1 MSEAEQQTSGNDSV
15 QTTRLNRGWV
25 MKMLIFAICLIGL
38 GAWGTL
44 DAFVVYPNRGRQ
56 HAKFMLYQYLG
67 RLSDSGM
74 LLRSADVADPASELT
89 KLRSDSS
96 IGANSIEAA
105 RRDWLLSLSRVYDLN
120 EVTQQNRRELDRRA
134 ADAAGGQQPTPTLF
148 PDARGLHSAL
158 EAELQNAT
166 VPAPL
171 NAYDIPLQF
180 LFMAIGFGGGVW
192 ILLLLVRCARN
203 TFRYDPGEMRLTL
216 PDGRSFTPAQIKDV
230 DKRDWHKYYLYFTV
244 EGIDGELKFDLL
256 RYAPLEEW
264 VESMRKARPG
274 YDPAEDESKDKGEPA
289 PPPADA
295 AEEPADV
302 EAERQA

>member
-1 MSEAEQQTSGNDSV
+1 
-15 QTTRLNRGWV
+15 

-44 DAFVVYPNRGRQ
+44 DAFVVYPNKGKA

-67 RLSDSGM
+67 RLSDSGL
-74 LLRSADVADPASELT
+74 LLRGADVADPAAELS
-89 KLRSDSS
+89 KLRTDSTL
-96 IGANSIEAA
+96 GANSVESA
-105 RRDWLLSLSRVYDLN
+105 RRDWLTSLSRVYDLS
-120 EVTQQNRRELDRRA
+120 EISRQNKTEIDRRT
-134 ADAAGGQQPTPTLF
+134 ADPASGQQATPTLF
-148 PDARGLHSAL
+148 PDARAL
-158 EAELQNAT
+158 LTTLEGELQNAT

-171 NAYDIPLQF
+171 NAYDIPLQY
-180 LFMAIGFGGGVW
+180 LFMFIGFVGGGW
-192 ILLLLVRCARN
+192 ILLLLVRCSRKV
-203 TFRYDPGEMRLTL
+203 FRFNPEDMRLTL

-274 YDPAEDESKDKGEPA
+274 YDTVEDEPKGKGAEEQAA
-289 PPPADA
+289 P
-295 AEEPADV
+295 AEEPSDA
-302 EAERQA
+302 EAEKPA